1 MNDITIAQCNYYND
15 QYLLIVLIWYRP
27 GSIVAELKL
36 LFKQKVAD
44 DTAVAPLKKAVENGN
59 LGPLT
64 VNPDSL
70 KIVNEFEDEGNLK
83 TLCNENSIS
92 NSPLLMVVASIHAQK
107 GVDEDA
113 AAEAV
118 APDLGITITM
128 AISIA
133 QEPRQF

>member
-1 MNDITIAQCNYYND
+1 M
-15 QYLLIVLIWYRP
+15 
-27 GSIVAELKL
+27 AEFKL

-83 TLCNENSIS
+83 TLCNENCIG

-118 APDLGITITM
+118 APD
-128 AISIA
+128 
-133 QEPRQF
+133 